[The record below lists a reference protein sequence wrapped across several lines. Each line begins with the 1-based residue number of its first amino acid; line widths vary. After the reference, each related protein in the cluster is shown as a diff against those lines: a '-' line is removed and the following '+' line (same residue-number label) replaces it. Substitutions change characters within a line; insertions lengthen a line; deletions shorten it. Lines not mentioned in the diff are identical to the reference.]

1 MEQTVGRFAPTP
13 SGRMHLGNV
22 LCCLLAWLAAKSR
35 GGRIVLRIEDL
46 DTLRAPLRYAQVLED
61 DLRWLG
67 LDWDEGGL
75 ADAGPHGP
83 YCQSRRGAIYAQA
96 LQELTRQGRTYPCF
110 CSRAELH
117 AAQAPHL
124 SDGRV
129 LYAGTCRNLSD
140 EEIAARAA
148 RRAPAVRL
156 RVPEET
162 VVFRD
167 LRLGPQRI
175 DLARQWGDFLIRR
188 SDGVFC
194 YQLAAAVDDARMGVT
209 QVVRGADLAASTAPQ
224 LLLDRLLGLPAPV
237 QFGHIPLLLSP
248 DGTRLSKRDGALD
261 LGALR
266 QILPGPQPIL
276 GLLASLCGLIDRYEP
291 VAAADLIPAFDWAR
305 LPRGDVRLPARLP
318 FPLDEA

>member
-22 LCCLLAWLAAKSR
+22 LCYLLAWLAARSR

-46 DTLRAPLRYAQVLED
+46 DTLRAPLRYARALED

-83 YCQSRRGAIYAQA
+83 YCQSRRGAVYAQA
-96 LQELTRQGRTYPCF
+96 LEELARQGRTYPCF

-129 LYAGTCRNLSD
+129 LYAGTCRELSD

-156 RVPEET
+156 RVPEEDGFFPRSAPGAPAHRPYPP
-162 VVFRD
+162 VGRFSHPPVGRGV
-167 LRLGPQRI
+167 LLPAGRGGGRCAHGRHPGGAGGRPGRLHR
-175 DLARQWGDFLIRR
+175 
-188 SDGVFC
+188 
-194 YQLAAAVDDARMGVT
+194 AAAAARP
-209 QVVRGADLAASTAPQ
+209 AA
-224 LLLDRLLGLPAPV
+224 G
-237 QFGHIPLLLSP
+237 
-248 DGTRLSKRDGALD
+248 
-261 LGALR
+261 
-266 QILPGPQPIL
+266 
-276 GLLASLCGLIDRYEP
+276 
-291 VAAADLIPAFDWAR
+291 
-305 LPRGDVRLPARLP
+305 PARP
-318 FPLDEA
+318 GGVWAHPRCCSARTGPG